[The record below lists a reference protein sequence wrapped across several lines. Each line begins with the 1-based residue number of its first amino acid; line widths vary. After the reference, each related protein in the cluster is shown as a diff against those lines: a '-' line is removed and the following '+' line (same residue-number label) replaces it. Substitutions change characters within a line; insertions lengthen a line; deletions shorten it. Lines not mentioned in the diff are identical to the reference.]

1 MSTRLPRSMTIA
13 GSDSGAGAGLQADL
27 KTFAALQ
34 TFGTS
39 AVTAVTAQNTRG
51 VFGVEVMSPA
61 FVLAQIDAILDDI
74 GVDAAKTGMLA
85 TAEIVAAVAERV
97 RRGDIPNLVVDP
109 VMVATSRDR
118 LLTDDAVDTYRRE
131 LIPRALVLTPNL
143 DEAEIL
149 VGRELRTDEAIRDAA
164 RQIVDLGTRWVVMKG
179 GHRPGGEV
187 VDVLSDGKEFLEF
200 RHPRIET
207 TSTHGTGCTL
217 AAATVARL
225 AHGDSVPD
233 AVRAA
238 TDYVH
243 GAIANAPAI
252 GHGHGPL
259 QHFWRWYS

>member
-1 MSTRLPRSMTIA
+1 MTRLRTAMTIA

-27 KTFAALQ
+27 KTFGALG

-51 VFGVEVMSPA
+51 VTGVQVMSPD
-61 FVLAQIDAILDDI
+61 FVIAQIDAILDDI
-74 GVDAAKTGMLA
+74 GADAAKTGMLA
-85 TAEIVAAVAERV
+85 TAEIVSAVAERL
-97 RRGDIPNLVVDP
+97 RRAGLTRLVVDP
-109 VMVATSRDR
+109 VMIATSGDR
-118 LLTDDAVDTYRRE
+118 LLTDEAVDNYRRQ
-131 LIPRALVLTPNL
+131 LIPLGLVVTPNH

-149 VGRELRTDEAIRDAA
+149 VGRELRTDAAVRDGA
-164 RQIVDLGTRWVVMKG
+164 RAIVDLGARWVVMKG

-217 AAATVARL
+217 AAATAARL
-225 AHGDSVPD
+225 AHGDSVAD

-243 GAIANAPAI
+243 GAIANAPEI

-259 QHFWRWYS
+259 QHFWRWYR